1 MKFVRLVLK
10 NLTRNKRRTILTVFS
25 IAVSLFIFSAMMSLP
40 ALASRILAAQA
51 SSLRVVCHNKAGLA
65 YSLPQAYRQRL
76 IKIPHIEAV
85 SAWSWFGG
93 IYREPTDQFPNFAVD
108 HEQIEA
114 LWPDW
119 GLSSDAVA
127 AFKKERMA
135 CLVGQANLKRFNWKV
150 GQQIILRGTIFP
162 VNLTLHIV
170 GVLGDK
176 AAPNFLVFRRD
187 YLDEAFGRPWFVTMY
202 WIRTD
207 RAESIAPVIA
217 AVDETFA
224 NSDAE
229 TQSESEATFLANFM
243 STYRSIFTMAE
254 VLGVIVV
261 ITIGLVAANT
271 AAMSIRER
279 RREVAVMRSIGF
291 DRNVILSMLLS
302 ESVIIALTG
311 CLLGA
316 GGAYVALR
324 VLTLASSA
332 LGPFGL
338 ILMPASVIAQSLAVA
353 VVIGLLSGFVPAR
366 SASRQNIVDALRMV
380 G

>member
-291 DRNVILSMLLS
+291 GRNVILAMLLS

-332 LGPFGL
+332 LGPFGV
-338 ILMPASVIAQSLAVA
+338 IRMPPSVIAQSLAVA

>member
-10 NLTRNKRRTILTVFS
+10 NLTRNKRRTILTVLS

-51 SSLRVVCHNKAGLA
+51 SSLRIVCHNKAGLA
-65 YSLPQAYRQRL
+65 YSLPQAYKQRL

-85 SAWSWFGG
+85 AAWGWFGG

-108 HEQIEA
+108 HEQIDVI
-114 LWPDW
+114 WPDW
-119 GLSSDAVA
+119 GLSREAVA

-135 CLVGQANLKRFNWKV
+135 CLVGQANLKRFHWKV
-150 GQQIILRGTIFP
+150 GQQIMLRGTIFP
-162 VNLTLHIV
+162 INLTLHIV

-187 YLDEAFGRPWFVTMY
+187 YLDEAFGRSWFVSMY

-207 RAESIAPVIA
+207 RTESIAPVIA

-254 VLGVIVV
+254 VLGVVVV
-261 ITIGLVAANT
+261 ITIGLVAANS

-291 DRNVILSMLLS
+291 GRNVILAMLLS

-332 LGPFGL
+332 LGPFGV
-338 ILMPASVIAQSLAVA
+338 IRMPPSVIAQSLAVA